1 MEMPHWTAELEGG
14 GSMPTVHHSSGRTA
28 TRRRAGPG
36 RAHPPPRN
44 TWEENGS
51 SEDGGCSSGSGFTVA
66 TTVVA
71 QMMGGPSFGAKF
83 KGATAMTTKNDVGE
97 METMGSALICCMPA
111 ELRRNR
117 RRHGVGAATKRRPRP
132 KVLSFF
138 LFFFLHD
145 GDIGEVI
152 RRPWCLE
159 CS

>member
-36 RAHPPPRN
+36 RAHRRARN

-51 SEDGGCSSGSGFTVA
+51 SEDGGCGSGSGFTVA

-97 METMGSALICCMPA
+97 MATMGSALIC
-111 ELRRNR
+111 
-117 RRHGVGAATKRRPRP
+117 ATGGGTASARQLKGDLGP
-132 KVLSFF
+132 KFF
-138 LFFFLHD
+138 LSSYSSFCMMETLA
-145 GDIGEVI
+145 
-152 RRPWCLE
+152 R
-159 CS
+159 